1 MFWSINV
8 SIFKIF
14 SLLLRYMQI
23 LEINVILYQKPEYNN
38 HMNIYF
44 LHILIRVNGNKLR
57 VILFFNLLLI
67 YKNLRKQ

>member
-1 MFWSINV
+1 
-8 SIFKIF
+8 
-14 SLLLRYMQI
+14 MQI